1 MLRYHQSRP
10 RLIRLRII
18 GHATIRAGDCR
29 SSRLV
34 GDKERAVA
42 GCKRREQI
50 WPDFLSGLRTTA
62 KGSRTVPDPCQYGR
76 SGCRCSGCPVVS
88 SGPLFRFA
96 DMIMGASE
104 SEIAID
110 VTLNGRLLMAQE
122 NSLSISYAHSTIFSV
137 ALDSRSLGLLQ
148 ALNRHATLS
157 WKQDDN

>member
-1 MLRYHQSRP
+1 M
-10 RLIRLRII
+10 
-18 GHATIRAGDCR
+18 
-29 SSRLV
+29 
-34 GDKERAVA
+34 
-42 GCKRREQI
+42 
-50 WPDFLSGLRTTA
+50 
-62 KGSRTVPDPCQYGR
+62 
-76 SGCRCSGCPVVS
+76 S